1 MAQRF
6 LHGLGIGLGLSLHC
20 RPPALPYRNAHVRS
34 AEADRRAPTGA
45 PTAVRAVLC
54 DGQRKASGR
63 DHDMACRVD
72 RAGDGCV
79 GADGRDQVPKP
90 RGAVALLL
98 CARRLGRRAPRARAY
113 AQPHTRDGAVC
124 SALALQCPLPRWPQR
139 YNRSGFC
146 TPVAAAAARGERH
159 RRYRRARA
167 RSSAGRRRWLGVG
180 VDRS

>member
-1 MAQRF
+1 MLGAHDAAPLAQQLRARCADLCRTASAVRRRLCVANVGHPRTQATSPTVPVTVAQRF

-34 AEADRRAPTGA
+34 AKADRRAPTGA

-72 RAGDGCV
+72 HAGGGCV

-113 AQPHTRDGAVC
+113 AQPHTRDGAVG
-124 SALALQCPLPRWPQR
+124 SVRP
-139 YNRSGFC
+139 
-146 TPVAAAAARGERH
+146 
-159 RRYRRARA
+159 
-167 RSSAGRRRWLGVG
+167 
-180 VDRS
+180 